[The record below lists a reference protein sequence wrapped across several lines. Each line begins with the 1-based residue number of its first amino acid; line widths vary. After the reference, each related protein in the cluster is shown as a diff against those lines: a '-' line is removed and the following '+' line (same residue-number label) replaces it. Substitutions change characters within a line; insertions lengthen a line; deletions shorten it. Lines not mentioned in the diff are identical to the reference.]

1 VPHHTSNRISAFRR
15 ATAMYSTRRTY
26 GPNTLRS
33 RFNLRSTLVVLTL
46 LCVSAFAQIQL
57 APDDQQPINT
67 TGKRWDN
74 FLHET
79 AGPITA
85 GGGAFNAIFSQVTDT
100 DPKYGTNGDAFAKR
114 LGASYA
120 DIAAQNFF
128 GDFLMASAF
137 HEDPR
142 YYRKGP
148 GHSLLYRFG
157 YAISRAAVIRTD
169 DGRNGF
175 NFDDIFGSALSAGF
189 SNLYYPPAS
198 RTGGA
203 ILSHFAIDV
212 ADNGFVNLAPEF
224 WPDFRRKVFG
234 HHHHHD

>member
-1 VPHHTSNRISAFRR
+1 MRKSFCR
-15 ATAMYSTRRTY
+15 AGFECLEVWIVA
-26 GPNTLRS
+26 
-33 RFNLRSTLVVLTL
+33 VA
-46 LCVSAFAQIQL
+46 LCFPLFAQNPVQADTQL
-57 APDDQQPINT
+57 APIDST
-67 TGKRWDN
+67 RKRWNN

-79 AGPITA
+79 AGPLTAA
-85 GGGAFNAIFSQVTDT
+85 GGTFNAVFSQLTDT
-100 DPKYGTNGDAFAKR
+100 DPKYGTDSAAFAQR

-148 GHSLLYRFG
+148 GHSLVYRTA
-157 YAISRAAVIRTD
+157 YAISRAMVIRKD
-169 DGRNGF
+169 DGSNGF
-175 NFDDIFGSALSAGF
+175 NFDNVLGSAMSAGF
-189 SNLYYPPAS
+189 SNLYYPSPS
-198 RTGGA
+198 RTRGA

-234 HHHHHD
+234 RHQRRRVTE